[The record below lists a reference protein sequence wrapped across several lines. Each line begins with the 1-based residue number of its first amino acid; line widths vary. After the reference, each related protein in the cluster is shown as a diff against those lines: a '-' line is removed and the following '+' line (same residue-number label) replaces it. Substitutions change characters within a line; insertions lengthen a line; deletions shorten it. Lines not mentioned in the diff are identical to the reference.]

1 MARHSS
7 SLGRDAVSRRT
18 VLKGL
23 GVALGAGALQAPVWR
38 FAEAGSGPPPSRCY
52 IYLEHAARD
61 QWVLGALLVG
71 DPRLPRQVLRRT
83 KRARLPRG
91 ERQVPE
97 IEAGRASDE
106 FKGYF
111 YQLLAREKGFRK
123 GLARGT
129 EVYGIHLNRANLASA
144 KERAGLAQLEMV
156 LALLDAC
163 RLARFR
169 EIFVYYNLPGFK
181 GLSRKQVQAALLAR
195 TRRQRDARFEVRLHR
210 AVRRVRNR
218 SLVDEG
224 LQAADCVTHAFFQ
237 EHQYGRGKWL
247 GMIRPLVRRDIDA
260 ALLPAVQRALS

>member
-7 SLGRDAVSRRT
+7 SLGRDDVSRRT

-52 IYLEHAARD
+52 IYLDHAARD

-83 KRARLPRG
+83 KRARLPTG
-91 ERQVPE
+91 ERQMPE
-97 IEAGRASDE
+97 VEARRVSDD
-106 FKGYF
+106 FKRYF

-123 GLARGT
+123 GLGQGA
-129 EVYGIHLNRANLASA
+129 EAYGIHLDRAALAGV
-144 KERAGLAQLEMV
+144 EDRAGRVQLQMLV
-156 LALLDAC
+156 ALLDAC

-169 EIFVYYNLPGFK
+169 EIFVYYNLPGLK
-181 GLSRKQVQAALLAR
+181 GLSHKQVRDAILKQ
-195 TRRQRDARFEVRLHR
+195 TRRHRDAGFEVWAHR
-210 AVRRVRNR
+210 AVRRAGDR

-224 LQAADCVTHAFFQ
+224 IQAADFVTHALFQ
-237 EHQYGRGKWL
+237 EHQYGNDEWL
-247 GMIRPLVRRDIDA
+247 RAIRRLVRRDIDA
-260 ALLPAVQRALS
+260 ALLPGIQRLLR